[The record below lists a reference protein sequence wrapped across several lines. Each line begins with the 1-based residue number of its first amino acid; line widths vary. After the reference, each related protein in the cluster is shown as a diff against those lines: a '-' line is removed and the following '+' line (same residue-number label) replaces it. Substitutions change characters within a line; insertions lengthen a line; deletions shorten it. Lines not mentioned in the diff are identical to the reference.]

1 MIRTIEFDDIA
12 AVEASLKNLRRYNQ
26 AMYISVD
33 ETFINKELA
42 EPYFRAEESSADEIS
57 LEKMIGAAAIKACN
71 DNPDIPQEYKQKVG
85 NRMQRELLS
94 SFRAAKVDFM
104 YYSGQLGMPTSI
116 KAEKEREKRHKEIA
130 IVAKTNYINKATK
143 IIRRRSVRI
152 AEKEGVRKV
161 LEVLTDSEPTIKW
174 TTRVIM
180 WATSLIPDEVKDKV
194 KETSII
200 AIERTAAIVNK
211 NIERFANTHFG
222 SKVVKV
228 MNEKVAPV
236 IQRGVEKVAEICSQ
250 VKQKAKSMWTKIKS
264 YFA

>member
-33 ETFINKELA
+33 EAFINNELA
-42 EPYFRAEESSADEIS
+42 ELYFRAEESSADEIS
-57 LEKMIGAAAIKACN
+57 FEKMIGAAAIKACN

-116 KAEKEREKRHKEIA
+116 KAEKERENRHKEIA

-152 AEKEGVRKV
+152 AEKEGFRKA
-161 LEVLTDSEPTIKW
+161 LEGLIDNEPTIKW
-174 TTRVIM
+174 TTRAFM
-180 WATSLIPDEVKDKV
+180 WATSLIPDEVKAKV
-194 KETSII
+194 KETAKTSFEKTATII
-200 AIERTAAIVNK
+200 EK
-211 NIERFANTHFG
+211 NVERFANTSFG

-228 MNEKVAPV
+228 LNEKVAPV
-236 IQRGVEKVAEICSQ
+236 IERGIDKVVETCSK
-250 VKQKAKSMWTKIKS
+250 VKQKAKSLWTKVKS
-264 YFA
+264 FFA

>member
-1 MIRTIEFDDIA
+1 MRNYLDIEKCIVWLDSFLGFEYKHKKIIVDSLDETTSINEFISLVKEYIEFNLDDK
-12 AVEASLKNLRRYNQ
+12 E
-26 AMYISVD
+26 
-33 ETFINKELA
+33 NK
-42 EPYFRAEESSADEIS
+42 
-57 LEKMIGAAAIKACN
+57 
-71 DNPDIPQEYKQKVG
+71 
-85 NRMQRELLS
+85 ELLS

-228 MNEKVAPV
+228 MK
-236 IQRGVEKVAEICSQ
+236 
-250 VKQKAKSMWTKIKS
+250 
-264 YFA
+264 